1 MSYLFVV
8 HVASFDSFFKAIRS
22 ICPLRGGGAKRIVL
36 KSICVFKCL
45 FSMVTRG
52 FLLMDR
58 FLALLN

>member
-1 MSYLFVV
+1 M
-8 HVASFDSFFKAIRS
+8 ASFDSFFKAIRS